1 MFQVDSLLM
10 YMFLIWDIFMSY
22 VVFIGSQK
30 WDRGCKQ
37 TKKGAEQIAAYQTIL
52 LLKKQRV

>member
-1 MFQVDSLLM
+1 MFQVDFLLM

-37 TKKGAEQIAAYQTIL
+37 TKKGAVQ
-52 LLKKQRV
+52 KV